1 MLSKYNHI
9 NKKISSVL
17 IIGITLVLPTIF
29 APTSMAISKS
39 QSNKILLKESDIK
52 QTNLSN
58 AIART
63 PSVSKATINLVKQ
76 YEGFRSNAYRDTNG
90 LAVIGYGQ
98 SKINGKRVK
107 MGQYVSRSKADA
119 ELAKELYHIQLLVLS
134 KVKVKLNS
142 NQLGALTSLV
152 YNAGSGILTRSTLI
166 RKLNAGD
173 YAGAARE
180 FPRWNKAHQG
190 GRLVPFPGL
199 TRRRLAEQKLFLTP

>member
-1 MLSKYNHI
+1 MLLKSIINNKYF
-9 NKKISSVL
+9 SSTVAL
-17 IIGITLVLPTIF
+17 GIALVLPTMF
-29 APTSMAISKS
+29 ASTSMATSKA
-39 QSNKILLKESDIK
+39 QNNKILIKESHIHK
-52 QTNLSN
+52 TNLNN

-63 PSVSKATINLVKQ
+63 PRVSKATINLVKQ
-76 YEGFRSNAYRDTNG
+76 YEGFRSNSYRDTNG

-107 MGQYVSRSKADA
+107 MGQYVSRAKADA
-119 ELAKELYHIQLLVLS
+119 ELERELYRIQLLVLS
-134 KVKVKLNS
+134 KVRVKLNS

-190 GRLVPFPGL
+190 GRLVPLAGL
-199 TRRRLAEQKLFLTP
+199 TKRRLAEQKLFLTP

>member
-39 QSNKILLKESDIK
+39 QSNKILVKESDIK